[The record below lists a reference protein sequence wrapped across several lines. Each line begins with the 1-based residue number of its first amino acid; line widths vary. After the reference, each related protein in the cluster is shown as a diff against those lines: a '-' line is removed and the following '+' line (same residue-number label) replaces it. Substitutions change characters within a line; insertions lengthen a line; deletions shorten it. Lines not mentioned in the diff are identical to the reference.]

1 MFFSTNM
8 KMQRTIGMLLFI
20 LGLAVTLWSWKSGVG
35 QNYISINISMLFPAL
50 MVMGLGLLIFPVDP
64 QKLREKW
71 GVDKIESIG
80 QVPGTWWIIIAI
92 SILVGIGNY
101 FLILSN

>member
-1 MFFSTNM
+1 
-8 KMQRTIGMLLFI
+8 
-20 LGLAVTLWSWKSGVG
+20 
-35 QNYISINISMLFPAL
+35 MLFPAL

-64 QKLREKW
+64 QKLRDKW

-80 QVPGTWWIIIAI
+80 HVPGIWWIIIAI

-101 FLILSN
+101 FLILSK